1 MYSPGMMGNLAAA
14 GLLTKGLAGGW
25 RLLPAR
31 LFHPGF
37 ASNLLEGSCQ
47 KKFS

>member
-1 MYSPGMMGNLAAA
+1 MHSPGMMGNFAAA
-14 GLLTKGLAGGW
+14 GLLTKGLAWGW

-31 LFHPGF
+31 IFNPSF

-47 KKFS
+47 KKYS